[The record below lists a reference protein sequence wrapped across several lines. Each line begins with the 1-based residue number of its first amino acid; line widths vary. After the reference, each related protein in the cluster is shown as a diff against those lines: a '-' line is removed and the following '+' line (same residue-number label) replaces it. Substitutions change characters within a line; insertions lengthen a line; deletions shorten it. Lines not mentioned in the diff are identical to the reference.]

1 MMKLLL
7 EQWNKFL
14 NETRPS
20 DFIRIAAADRGE
32 DMTVSGVRDEE
43 RQLFLDLQDKLATAA
58 QRKDVMSGRAK
69 ELADMLMAELDKLA
83 GE

>member
-1 MMKLLL
+1 MKLLL

-43 RQLFLDLQDKLATAA
+43 RQLFLDLQDKLETAA
-58 QRKDVMSGRAK
+58 QRKDITGGRAA
-69 ELADMLMAELDKLA
+69 ELAQQLMDELDKLS
-83 GE
+83 GV

>member
-14 NETRPS
+14 NETSSP
-20 DFIRIAAADRGE
+20 DYIRIAAADRGE
-32 DMTVSGVRDEE
+32 GMTVSGVRDEE
-43 RQLFLDLQDKLATAA
+43 RQLFLDLQDKLETAA
-58 QRKDVMSGRAK
+58 QRKDITGGRAA
-69 ELADMLMAELDKLA
+69 ELAQQLMAELDKLV